1 MHGHIFHM
9 SQSNVSKWVHLLY
22 GALND
27 ALARQNL
34 LPVRT
39 ANELVRRLHEEPSH
53 ATKVPPFLS
62 ITAYNVPFIVHA
74 TNPTD
79 SCIIA
84 TDSNVIRSKTRFL
97 SMILVLFTF

>member
-1 MHGHIFHM
+1 MK
-9 SQSNVSKWVHLLY
+9 N
-22 GALND
+22 
-27 ALARQNL
+27 
-34 LPVRT
+34 
-39 ANELVRRLHEEPSH
+39 RRM
-53 ATKVPPFLS
+53 KNRRMRRKCPFLS